1 MFSESRVRL
10 TSGPNRYEG
19 FPELWY
25 RARWSTACDLGTFQD
40 ENGTIVTKDAG
51 AGTAGMFWVFLLLPF
66 PTKYIN
72 HFDKLDSDLTD

>member
-1 MFSESRVRL
+1 V
-10 TSGPNRYEG
+10 TAYGPGLSHGVVNVPAE
-19 FPELWY
+19 F
-25 RARWSTACDLGTFQD
+25 
-40 ENGTIVTKDAG
+40 TIVTKDAG